1 LKARSHLSGELV
13 VSWVPL
19 AVVTGL
25 VVISDAAADASPWP
39 LGEGQRL
46 SIASLVRED
55 TDSGQNWR
63 YGLYSE
69 AGLNEHWTFVTDFQV
84 QVPDRT
90 DQPVRQFGTIGVKRS
105 FEAMGPLKW
114 ALQASYLD
122 GEAVQIQ
129 ACEGPGAEL
138 QLSVGLS
145 GQKAYGRPG
154 FAVAKLG
161 GQAREGACERLKLD
175 LTAGLDLTDRWS
187 LIGEVWMLRGTDAV
201 SDKLQ
206 ASVVRRMG
214 KRWRL
219 QLAAR
224 AELSGRFEERGL
236 LIGIWA
242 PW

>member
-1 LKARSHLSGELV
+1 M
-13 VSWVPL
+13 SWVPL
-19 AVVTGL
+19 AIVTGL

-84 QVPDRT
+84 QVPDQA
-90 DQPVRQFGTIGVKRS
+90 DLPVRQFGNIGLRRS
-105 FEAMGPLKW
+105 FATTRPMQW
-114 ALQASYLD
+114 AVQASYLD
-122 GEAVQIQ
+122 GEDIQTQ
-129 ACEGPGAEL
+129 ACEGTGAEL
-138 QLSVGLS
+138 QVSAGLS
-145 GQKAYGRPG
+145 GQSAIGRPS

-175 LTAGLDLTDRWS
+175 LTAGFDLTARWS
-187 LIGEVWMLRGTDAV
+187 LIGEVWMLRGTDAE
-201 SDKLQ
+201 SDKVQ
-206 ASVVRRMG
+206 ASMVRRLG
-214 KRWRL
+214 PRWRL
-219 QLAAR
+219 QFAAR

-236 LIGIWA
+236 LIGIWV